1 MAEGEEISR
10 RAQQSGNQ
18 RKDTVFAA
26 ADIKRKQQTPGKIC
40 QHEPRV
46 QQMRQP
52 ARIVPQSPQ
61 KIIVDTECKSQQH
74 RQQKLAALHQ
84 KRLLHSAKQPGEKP
98 ALLLRLFIQKRIHG
112 SLHRDLPA
120 VN

>member
-84 KRLLHSAKQPGEKP
+84 KRLLHSAKQPAQE
-98 ALLLRLFIQKRIHG
+98 ATRLLRLFVGQ
-112 SLHRDLPA
+112 
-120 VN
+120 